1 MEISDGRPFIQ
12 RHSLQF
18 NLLNAPK
25 GDSMLDYGVLHG
37 SVDRAKRED
46 NDSTPH
52 YQILVIDQAG
62 TRWRVPV
69 NVQSVDGSELQFWL
83 VDPLQGHSVLNGLTT
98 VKSGFTPL
106 VKGQRDAT
114 NALDFVRSP
123 LFDRSA
129 ARKLPASGA
138 GTSDDLQDLLELY
151 IKQLIAAKGEIYAF
165 GARFSSATTQK
176 PIDREFKTKTGMH
189 DIHMNQGNP
198 PGKFA
203 ADNGTFQ
210 DGGLILK
217 FSDRYVGL
225 FLKFQTQ
232 SFDTD
237 ENGNVRT
244 KSGSMPPADQFDIY
258 IERALINPAGEDMG
272 KEVVV
277 LGNLTTKTVDLKGW
291 SLVDRNQKAETIA
304 DLVLPPGESGGVK
317 LSGKA
322 LQLGNK
328 GGNLQLK
335 DPTGKVV
342 HAVSYSQ
349 EQAVNDRFV
358 QF

>member
-1 MEISDGRPFIQ
+1 
-12 RHSLQF
+12 
-18 NLLNAPK
+18 
-25 GDSMLDYGVLHG
+25 MLDYGVLRG

-83 VDPLQGHSVLNGLTT
+83 VDPLREHSVLDGLTT

-123 LFDRSA
+123 LFDRAA
-129 ARKLPASGA
+129 ARELPASGA
-138 GTSDDLQDLLELY
+138 GASDDLQDLLELY
-151 IKQLIAAKGEIYAF
+151 IKQLIAAKGELYAF

-210 DGGLILK
+210 DGGLIFK

-244 KSGSMPPADQFDIY
+244 KPVPEKPVPEKPGPTPPVDLFDIY
-258 IERALINPAGEDMG
+258 IERALINPAGDDAG

-277 LGNLTTKTVDLKGW
+277 LGNLTTKAMDLKGW

-304 DLVLPPGESGGVK
+304 DLVLPPGESRGVK

-328 GGNLQLK
+328 GGNIQLK

-349 EQAVNDRFV
+349 EQAINDRFV